1 MGATP
6 RRLAVGGLLA
16 LGLLLLFFRG
26 VDLTALR
33 AAFRSA
39 DPRFLAGVVAATL
52 VTYVVRAWRW
62 GYLLAPLARVPFMR
76 LFSVT
81 LVGFMSGLIVPRAGE
96 VVRPYL
102 IARHHALA
110 TSAAFASI
118 ILERLVDLITVLALF
133 FLYLYVLPHPAAP
146 TTAPLLGAPR
156 PRGRPAPAGRPPP
169 PAVA

>member
-1 MGATP
+1 MSATH

-16 LGLLLLFFRG
+16 LGLLVLFFRG

-52 VTYVVRAWRW
+52 VTYAVRAWRW

-118 ILERLVDLITVLALF
+118 ILERLVDLITVLGLF
-133 FLYLYVLPHPAAP
+133 FLYL
-146 TTAPLLGAPR
+146 
-156 PRGRPAPAGRPPP
+156 
-169 PAVA
+169 

>member
-1 MGATP
+1 MSATH
-6 RRLAVGGLLA
+6 RRLAIGALLA
-16 LGLLLLFFRG
+16 LGLLLLFFQG
-26 VDLTALR
+26 VDWRALR

-52 VTYVVRAWRW
+52 MTYVARAWRW

-81 LVGFMSGLIVPRAGE
+81 LVGFMSGLLVPRAGE

-102 IARHHALA
+102 IARHHALK

-118 ILERLVDLITVLALF
+118 ILERLTDPITVRALS
-133 FLYLYVLPHPAAP
+133 FLYL
-146 TTAPLLGAPR
+146 PL
-156 PRGRPAPAGRPPP
+156 
-169 PAVA
+169 